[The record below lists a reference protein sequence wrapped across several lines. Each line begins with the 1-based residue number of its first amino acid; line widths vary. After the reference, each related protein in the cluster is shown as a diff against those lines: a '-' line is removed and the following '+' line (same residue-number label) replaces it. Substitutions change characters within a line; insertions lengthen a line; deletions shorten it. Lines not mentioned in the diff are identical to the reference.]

1 MNFSFLAVPIELI
14 LMPRELIVIL
24 IKMKFKLKFPALI
37 NEILLSNY
45 LLLALFK
52 QLTLKITCNFVWMQ
66 KLCKFFYFT
75 FKDIWTFDIFS

>member
-52 QLTLKITCNFVWMQ
+52 QLTLKITCNFV
-66 KLCKFFYFT
+66 
-75 FKDIWTFDIFS
+75 